1 MQAMKTDPFL
11 SLENFTK
18 SRVIEVSS
26 LTAMSIK
33 IMIFKRENLLKSQDD

>member
-1 MQAMKTDPFL
+1 MWAVKTDPFL

-18 SRVIEVSS
+18 SLVIEVSS

-33 IMIFKRENLLKSQDD
+33 IMIFERENPLKSQDD